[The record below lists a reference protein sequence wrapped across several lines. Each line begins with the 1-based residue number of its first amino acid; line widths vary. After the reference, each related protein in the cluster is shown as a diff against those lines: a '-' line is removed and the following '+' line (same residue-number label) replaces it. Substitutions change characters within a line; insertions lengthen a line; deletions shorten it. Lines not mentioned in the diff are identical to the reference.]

1 MSLKV
6 EWPEEKARNETMSKD
21 AKYEFK
27 VHESATQRL
36 CSATA
41 LVKLLLLEEPTILL
55 EHRKEFLKLALW
67 KITEAESVAKDR
79 TRYCSATAYKSPESK
94 LTHDH
99 VFQRAKMAEELLA
112 GGAQNAERIL
122 KKAKGCTITKEEHK
136 LLEEPKDSY
145 GWQRYRRAGITV
157 VDAKNG
163 KILDLAGFS

>member
-1 MSLKV
+1 
-6 EWPEEKARNETMSKD
+6 MSKD

-99 VFQRAKMAEELLA
+99 VFQEDVPRVVE
-112 GGAQNAERIL
+112 
-122 KKAKGCTITKEEHK
+122 
-136 LLEEPKDSY
+136 SF
-145 GWQRYRRAGITV
+145 QRRLGLCYYAATCV
-157 VDAKNG
+157 AAD
-163 KILDLAGFS
+163 

>member
-1 MSLKV
+1 
-6 EWPEEKARNETMSKD
+6 MSKD

-79 TRYCSATAYKSPESK
+79 TRYCSATAYKSPETSLRMTTFFSGQK
-94 LTHDH
+94 
-99 VFQRAKMAEELLA
+99 
-112 GGAQNAERIL
+112 
-122 KKAKGCTITKEEHK
+122 
-136 LLEEPKDSY
+136 
-145 GWQRYRRAGITV
+145 WQRNFWQVVRRMQSESSRKQKAARSQKRNINCWRSLKIPTAGSAIEEQESLWSTRRT
-157 VDAKNG
+157 ARFW
-163 KILDLAGFS
+163 ISPGFHNRPVSPDGF